1 MKPVALGFVLL
12 HARRP
17 ASDPV
22 AHAAALELCTAT
34 AWAGEMRYV
43 LLSSVPGRDI
53 PRKPGMIPARRLRGE
68 VGALLVHPD
77 VLDLGLSTS
86 LEARDGYRSLT
97 WEHDA
102 VFETLSRTR
111 GYRPAGDDE
120 HADAWVDAVVHY
132 ADQVTACAGVIVRMA
147 DRFQVG
153 TECSRGSI
161 SRKDGVAHPWP
172 EQAARMKGLNA
183 RYMGTRY
190 MRFPRWGTLVS
201 HEHVA
206 QLGGV
211 EAISAAIEPAVVRPL
226 SGGVYFQLT
235 ASIATAM
242 SDDAMA
248 KQRAFI
254 ELAAPLLPPPM
265 APRG

>member
-1 MKPVALGFVLL
+1 MKPTALGFALL
-12 HARRP
+12 HQRRA

-22 AHAAALELCTAT
+22 AHAAALELAT
-34 AWAGEMRYV
+34 SPAWAGEMRYV
-43 LLSSVPGRDI
+43 LLSSVPGRKI
-53 PRKPGMIPARRLRGE
+53 PRRPGMIRPPRLRE
-68 VGALLVHPD
+68 ELGALLVHPD
-77 VLDLGLSTS
+77 VLDVGLSTS

-102 VFETLSRTR
+102 LFETLSRTR
-111 GYRPAGDDE
+111 GYRPAEDDD
-120 HADAWVDAVVHY
+120 HADPWVDAVVHY

-147 DRFQVG
+147 SRNEVT
-153 TECSRGSI
+153 TECWSGSVR
-161 SRKDGVAHPWP
+161 RKDGIAHPWP

-201 HEHVA
+201 HDHVA

-211 EAISAAIEPAVVRPL
+211 DAITTAVQPAVVRPL
-226 SGGVYFQLT
+226 SGGVYVQLT

-242 SDDAMA
+242 GDEAMA

-254 ELAAPLLPPPM
+254 DLAAPLLPPPVT
-265 APRG
+265 APP